1 MRFIFLVFALLFACF
16 SGFSQTVDVSRID
29 EAKVRL
35 QTLQKELWQLDVDER
50 GEAEIANRQSLQKGE
65 FETTKQFEARQEK
78 LQNRI
83 REIEVRTLVK
93 TGTQR
98 DEIHNKMNEILRTD
112 FSGDLRLALGRYDAD
127 THLFG
132 VLTNDG
138 SNIGRI
144 QVSLAEAPEFKADFS
159 KGRFSGRRG
168 LLLNGDNKVEEYLI
182 SARFDLNGKSFSVIT
197 PPFDQA
203 RAMQMLF
210 GNYDSASKTSTWR
223 TFIRSSEAEGEY
235 ELSNLKATPVFFKP
249 FKENT
254 VEKYLLVANT
264 EPYKID
270 DEIGSCH
277 ACYGLPSIAV
287 FTQING
293 FWKVEMALKH
303 GGEIG
308 GYGDPGTPSLVRV
321 GPEKFAVKFSWNN
334 GRAAMA
340 EGAYYWRLDG
350 RFPREIL
357 NIYTSQASDTDY
369 APSERISFRTTTA
382 FLPSTSGE
390 FSDVKVTTVGRKA
403 GKVGSRYVMKPFTK
417 TEIYVYSNGRYKLK
431 P

>member
-1 MRFIFLVFALLFACF
+1 MRFIFLVFAVLFA
-16 SGFSQTVDVSRID
+16 SVNGLAQTVDPLKMD
-29 EAKVRL
+29 EAKSRL
-35 QTLQKELWQLDVDER
+35 EVLQEELWQLDLAER
-50 GEAEIANRQSLQKGE
+50 VEIQTLNRGLLQKGE
-65 FETTKQFEARQEK
+65 FETTKQFEVRQEK
-78 LQNRI
+78 LQEQI

-98 DEIHNKMNEILRTD
+98 DEIHHKMNEIFRTD
-112 FSGDLRLALGRYDAD
+112 FSGDLQLALGRYDAD
-127 THLFG
+127 TLRFG
-132 VLTNDG
+132 LLTNDG
-138 SNIGRI
+138 TNIGHI
-144 QVSLAEAPEFKADFS
+144 QVSLAEAPKFKADFS
-159 KGRFSGRRG
+159 KGRFTGRRG
-168 LLLNGDNKVEEYLI
+168 LLLNSDNKVEEYLI
-182 SARFDLNGKSFSVIT
+182 SAQFDLNGKAFSVIT
-197 PPFDQA
+197 SPFNQA

-210 GNYDSASKTSTWR
+210 GNYDLASKTSTWR
-223 TFIRSSEAEGEY
+223 TFIRSSDAEGEY
-235 ELSNLKATPVFFKP
+235 ELSNLKAKPVFFKP
-249 FKENT
+249 FREHK

-270 DEIGSCH
+270 DDIGSCH

-287 FTQING
+287 FTLDNG

-308 GYGDPGTPSLVRV
+308 GYGDPGTPTLVRV

-357 NIYTSQASDTDY
+357 NIYTSQDTDNDY
-369 APSERISFRTTTA
+369 ALNERISFRTTTA

-390 FSDVKVTTVGRKA
+390 FSNVKVTTVGRKA
-403 GKVGSRYVMKPFTK
+403 GKVGSRYVMQPFTK
-417 TEIYVYSNGRYKLK
+417 TEIYIYSNGRYTLK